1 MHYNRRICICW
12 SLSWFKVWFFKKIL
26 DNDSIISG
34 SFWSHLPNDKKFKM
48 KKWGIY
54 SACFSCITI
63 IHILLNYVSEFESVS
78 LIDTLIMD
86 FFLAFITAVF
96 IIISDYFST
105 KKNTSP
111 FLHLSFIFLKMFTCL
126 LFLIPVIK
134 NYDAQKLGYVLQF
147 FIIYFTYLFI
157 EILILKRSAN

>member
-1 MHYNRRICICW
+1 
-12 SLSWFKVWFFKKIL
+12 
-26 DNDSIISG
+26 
-34 SFWSHLPNDKKFKM
+34 M

-54 SACFSCITI
+54 SVCFACITI
-63 IHILLNYVSEFESVS
+63 THILLNYVSKFESVS
-78 LIDTLIMD
+78 LIDALIMD

-105 KKNTSP
+105 RKNTSP

>member
-1 MHYNRRICICW
+1 M
-12 SLSWFKVWFFKKIL
+12 

-54 SACFSCITI
+54 SVCFASITI
-63 IHILLNYVSEFESVS
+63 THILLNYVSKFESVS
-78 LIDTLIMD
+78 LIDALIMD

-96 IIISDYFST
+96 IFFTNYFST
-105 KKNTSP
+105 KKNTSL
-111 FLHLSFIFLKMFTCL
+111 FLHLSFIFFKMFICL

-147 FIIYFTYLFI
+147 FVIYFTYLFI
-157 EILILKRSAN
+157 EILILNRSAN